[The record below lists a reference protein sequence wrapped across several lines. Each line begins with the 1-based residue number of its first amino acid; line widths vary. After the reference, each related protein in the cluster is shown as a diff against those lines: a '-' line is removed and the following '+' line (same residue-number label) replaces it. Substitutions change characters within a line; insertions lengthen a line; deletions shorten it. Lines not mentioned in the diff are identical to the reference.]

1 MTARDCLKMIREGV
15 IDCRTAGSAVNK
27 RNICRRRFCETTT
40 PKWEPILR
48 DRANK
53 RRRDFVN
60 DAAAGEIAC
69 GFGH

>member
-15 IDCRTAGSAVNK
+15 IDCRTAGSADQ
-27 RNICRRRFCETTT
+27 RNALSDEL
-40 PKWEPILR
+40 LR
-48 DRANK
+48 DDNAKMGANLRDQANK